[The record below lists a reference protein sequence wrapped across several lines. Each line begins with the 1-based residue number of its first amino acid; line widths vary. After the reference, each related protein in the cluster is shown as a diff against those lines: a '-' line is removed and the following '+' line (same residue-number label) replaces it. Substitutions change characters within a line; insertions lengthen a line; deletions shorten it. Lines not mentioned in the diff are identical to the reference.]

1 MFGYIRPLECELK
14 VRNLALYRAYYCGLC
29 KTIGRRYGQGA
40 RAVLNYDC
48 TFLAILLSAFSKAPQ
63 CETGGCF
70 AKPYRA
76 KRPIAP
82 PQAALDYA
90 ADANVLLAYHQ
101 QADDWNDERKA
112 TALASKLL
120 LEPAMRTAKK
130 ERPELA
136 ETIVRQIGRL
146 SEVEREKTACTDVPA
161 DAFGTLMRGIVH
173 QAPEVPQQERAPLE
187 WMFYNLGRWIYL
199 IDAWED
205 RAKDEKRGGFNP
217 FLLAGMSREEAAFL
231 LHVSLTE
238 AEKGYDLLS
247 IVSHK
252 DLLDNIMRLGCR
264 HRTREAMKEKQHES
278 V

>member
-1 MFGYIRPLECELK
+1 
-14 VRNLALYRAYYCGLC
+14 
-29 KTIGRRYGQGA
+29 
-40 RAVLNYDC
+40 
-48 TFLAILLSAFSKAPQ
+48 
-63 CETGGCF
+63 
-70 AKPYRA
+70 
-76 KRPIAP
+76 
-82 PQAALDYA
+82 
-90 ADANVLLAYHQ
+90 
-101 QADDWNDERKA
+101 
-112 TALASKLL
+112 
-120 LEPAMRTAKK
+120 
-130 ERPELA
+130 
-136 ETIVRQIGRL
+136 
-146 SEVEREKTACTDVPA
+146 
-161 DAFGTLMRGIVH
+161 MRGIVH